1 MTFPAPKIDDRRF
14 QDLVREALDRIPAH
28 TPEWTH
34 LGESDPG
41 VTMVELFAFMAE
53 SVLYRANRVP
63 DAARSKFLDLL
74 GLKLSPARPARG
86 IATFDPG
93 KRTDSVRLD
102 AGMELRAG
110 AVPFRTMS
118 AIDVVP
124 VAALAMV
131 KEKAKLSS
139 EQIKHYDNLY
149 QSLKKRKERT
159 PDLVTYRTRI
169 LDGRSPVDLGSQTV
183 DGRLWIA
190 LLLPKAPS
198 AQGRADARSQ
208 AWRDLAGRYLSLGLA
223 PHLADRPRSLG
234 ATRGAGG
241 LDDPTPVAKVEIPF
255 ATSENGKAVAG
266 WRSRPFRG
274 GTSLHQGPDV
284 LEIQFPADPA
294 DLDISPWD
302 DIDPLESGVGE
313 FPPALDDSRL
323 ADRVIGWL
331 RVEPSTSSDFSVLWA
346 GINACWI
353 EQRKIV
359 ENEIVGTGD
368 GAPDQEFR
376 LQHPGVVA
384 SSVGVRVVPSD
395 SGNAWTEIDDIA
407 AAGPEVRWTDPT
419 SPPGSGSVDHRPV
432 DVFAVDA
439 RSGTIRFGDGLRGR
453 RPAAG
458 TKVIARYHTC
468 TGSQGNLPKDSI
480 KTGPDLP
487 VDIKPTNPI
496 ATWGGAD
503 EESVETGSKRVS
515 SWMRHRDRLVTA
527 EDFAEIARSTPGVDL
542 ARIDVLPAWH
552 PDLATSLPGD
562 VPGTVT
568 LMVVPRA
575 DATNPG
581 RPSPDATM
589 LDAICK
595 HLDPRR
601 LVTTEIIVQGPKYVG
616 IRLSLGITV
625 AGGFSAPDVRDRL
638 ERRLREYLSPV
649 RDTRP
654 GAAPERKGMESGW
667 PLRKEVNALEILV
680 EAAREDGVLRIDQL
694 LLGTQDSPKHEDAIR
709 LDGLQLPWIS
719 AISVVSGPALPL
731 SMLDGKSVPDV
742 ETESGGIVSRQV
754 PVPVVLET
762 C

>member
-1 MTFPAPKIDDRRF
+1 MNFPAPKIDDRRF

-110 AVPFRTMS
+110 AVPFRTTA

-124 VAALAMV
+124 VVAMAMV
-131 KEKAKLSS
+131 KEKAKLSES
-139 EQIKHYDNLY
+139 QTKYYDSLY
-149 QSLKKRKERT
+149 QSLKKTT
-159 PDLVTYRTRI
+159 PRLDSYRTRI
-169 LDGRSPVDLGSQTV
+169 LDGKTPVDLGSTTV

-198 AQGRADARSQ
+198 AQGRADALKQ
-208 AWRDLAGRYLSLGLA
+208 VWRDLAGRYLSLGLA
-223 PHLADRPRSLG
+223 PHLASRPRSLG
-234 ATRGAGG
+234 ATRGAAS

-255 ATSENGKAVAG
+255 ATSKNGKAMAG

-284 LEIQFPADPA
+284 LEIQLPSDPA
-294 DLDISPWD
+294 DLDISSWD

-323 ADRVIGWL
+323 ADRVVGWL
-331 RVEPSTSSDFSVLWA
+331 RIEPSTSSDFSVLWA

-359 ENEIVGTGD
+359 ENEILGTGD
-368 GAPDQEFR
+368 GAPDQEFK

-384 SSVGVRVVPSD
+384 SSVEVRVVPSD
-395 SGNAWTEIDDIA
+395 SAEAWTEIDDLA
-407 AAGPEVRWTDPT
+407 AAGPEVRWTDPAA
-419 SPPGSGSVDHRPV
+419 PPGSGTVEHRPV

-453 RPAAG
+453 RPASG

-480 KTGPDLP
+480 KSGPDLP
-487 VDIKPTNPI
+487 VDVKPTNPI

-503 EESVETGSKRVS
+503 EESVEAGAKRVS

-575 DATNPG
+575 DAANPD
-581 RPSPDATM
+581 RPSPDAAM

-601 LVTTEIIVQGPKYVG
+601 LVTTEIVVQGPRYVG
-616 IRLSLGITV
+616 IRLSIGITV

-638 ERRLREYLSPV
+638 ERRLRDHLSPV
-649 RDTRP
+649 RQAFQGT
-654 GAAPERKGMESGW
+654 GTARKEMESGW
-667 PLRKEVNALEILV
+667 PLRKEVNALELLV
-680 EAAREDGVLRIDQL
+680 EAAREDGILRIDQL
-694 LLGTQDSPKHEDAIR
+694 FLARQDSSKTEDAIH
-709 LDGLQLPWIS
+709 LEGLELPWIS
-719 AISVVSGPALPL
+719 AISVVVGPALPL
-731 SMLDGKSVPDV
+731 SMLDGKSVPEV
-742 ETESGGIVSRQV
+742 ETESGGIVSRKV
-754 PVPVVLET
+754 PVPVVAET

>member
-102 AGMELRAG
+102 AGMELRSG
-110 AVPFRTMS
+110 AIPFRTTT

-124 VAALAMV
+124 VSALAMV
-131 KEKAKLSS
+131 KEKAKLTDS
-139 EQIKHYDNLY
+139 QAKYYDSLY
-149 QSLKKRKERT
+149 RSLKKNT
-159 PDLVTYRTRI
+159 PNLDSYRTRI
-169 LDGRSPVDLGSQTV
+169 LDGKTPVDLGSATV

-198 AQGRADARSQ
+198 AQGRSDALKQ
-208 AWRDLAGRYLSLGLA
+208 AWRALAGRYLSLGLA
-223 PHLADRPRSLG
+223 PHLASRPRNIGS
-234 ATRGAGG
+234 TRGAAS
-241 LDDPTPVAKVEIPF
+241 LDDPTPLAKIEIPL
-255 ATSENGKAVAG
+255 ATSKDGKAIAG

-284 LEIQFPADPA
+284 LEIQLPSDPA

-313 FPPALDDSRL
+313 FPPSLDDSCL
-323 ADRVIGWL
+323 ADRVVGWI
-331 RVEPSTSSDFSVLWA
+331 RIEPSTSSDFSVLWT

-359 ENEIVGTGD
+359 ENEILGTGN
-368 GAPDQEFR
+368 GTPDQEFK
-376 LQHPGVVA
+376 LQHAGVVS
-384 SSVGVRVVPSD
+384 SSVELRVVPSD
-395 SGNAWTEIDDIA
+395 SNEAWTEIDDLA
-407 AAGPEVRWTDPT
+407 AAGPEVRWTDP
-419 SPPGSGSVDHRPV
+419 SAPPGSGSTDNRPV
-432 DVFAVDA
+432 DVFSVDA

-453 RPAAG
+453 RPGAG

-480 KTGPDLP
+480 KSGPDLP
-487 VDIKPTNPI
+487 VDVKPTNPI

-503 EESVETGSKRVS
+503 EENVETGAKRVS
-515 SWMRHRDRLVTA
+515 SWMRHRDRLVTS

-542 ARIDVLPAWH
+542 ARIDVVPAWH

-575 DATNPG
+575 DAANPG
-581 RPSPDATM
+581 RPSPDAAM
-589 LDAICK
+589 LDAVCK

-601 LVTTEIIVQGPKYVG
+601 LVTTEIIVQGPRYVG
-616 IRLSLGITV
+616 IRLSLGITA

-638 ERRLREYLSPV
+638 ERRLRRYLSPV
-649 RDTRP
+649 RET
-654 GAAPERKGMESGW
+654 AAGDSHTKTMESGW

-694 LLGTQDSPKHEDAIR
+694 FLSRQESSKHEDAIA
-709 LDGLQLPWIS
+709 LAGLELPWIS
-719 AISVVSGPALPL
+719 ALSVVVGPALPL
-731 SMLDGKSVPDV
+731 SMLDGKPVPDL
-742 ETESGGIVSRQV
+742 ETESGGIASRVV
-754 PVPVVLET
+754 PVPVISET

>member
-74 GLKLSPARPARG
+74 GIKLSPARPARG

-93 KRTDSVRLD
+93 NRTESVRLD

-110 AVPFRTMS
+110 AVPFRTAA

-131 KEKAKLSS
+131 KEKATLSDA
-139 EQIKHYDNLY
+139 QTAYYDSLY
-149 QSLKKRKERT
+149 RSLKRKT
-159 PDLVTYRTRI
+159 PNLVTYRTRI
-169 LDGRSPVDLGSQTV
+169 LDGGTPVDLGSQTV

-198 AQGRADARSQ
+198 AQGRDEARKRV
-208 AWRDLAGRYLSLGLA
+208 WRDLAGRYLSLGLA

-234 ATRGAGG
+234 ATRGAGTM
-241 LDDPTPVAKVEIPF
+241 DDPTPVAKVETPF

-284 LEIQFPADPA
+284 LEIQLPAA
-294 DLDISPWD
+294 ASDLDISPWD

-323 ADRVIGWL
+323 ADRVVGWL
-331 RVEPSTSSDFSVLWA
+331 RIEPSTSSDFSILWA
-346 GINACWI
+346 GVNACWI

-359 ENEIVGTGD
+359 ENEVLGTGD
-368 GAPDQEFR
+368 GGPDQEFR

-384 SSVGVRVVPSD
+384 STVEVRVVPSD
-395 SGNAWTEIDDIA
+395 SGQAWTEIDDLA
-407 AAGPEVRWTDPT
+407 AAGPEVRWTDPA

-439 RSGTIRFGDGLRGR
+439 AAGTVRFGDGLRGR

-480 KTGPDLP
+480 KSGPDLP

-496 ATWGGAD
+496 ATWGGSD
-503 EESVETGSKRVS
+503 RESVETGSRRVS

-542 ARIDVLPAWH
+542 ARIDVVPAWH

-575 DATNPG
+575 DAANPG
-581 RPSPDATM
+581 RPTPDATM
-589 LDAICK
+589 LEAICR

-601 LVTTEIIVQGPKYVG
+601 LVTTEIVVQGPKYVG

-638 ERRLREYLSPV
+638 ERRLRRYLSPV
-649 RDTRP
+649 RE
-654 GAAPERKGMESGW
+654 AATADGGPKVMESGW

-694 LLGTQDSPKHEDAIR
+694 LLGSLDSAKHQDGIR
-709 LDGLQLPWIS
+709 LEGLELPWIS
-719 AISVVSGPALPL
+719 AISVMVGPALPL
-731 SMLDGKSVPDV
+731 SMLDGKTAPEV
-742 ETESGGIVSRQV
+742 ETESGGVVSRQV
-754 PVPVVLET
+754 PVPVVAET